1 MEKKGINCDE
11 NRGMSRAA
19 ARTGNFK
26 KIVVINGKNI
36 GMRGSYEN
44 DHKTRGA
51 GTYRQMYGKIGSR
64 KRQGKQQWIIR
75 KSTAFQNV
83 NN

>member
-51 GTYRQMYGKIGSR
+51 GTYR
-64 KRQGKQQWIIR
+64 
-75 KSTAFQNV
+75 
-83 NN
+83 